1 MNNPEYIRC
10 DYQLNDIII
19 LLTKIN
25 EITISE
31 ITQYSAIKNPIIS
44 TQDQFIKNNY
54 SSVDNYNENN
64 IDKKIEDKTI
74 ELYED
79 KNPEIYNLEDFIP
92 IFKNIIRILPCFL
105 NYYTNLEKRPNK
117 KIHTT
122 FDKESKILGN
132 TIIYILEYIRTI
144 CELINLSSSIKT
156 LSIKEINFEDL
167 RKDYLQIFEIFINE
181 NFLKTFLSDLLE
193 YNLNNYFQILFK
205 IIITELLNLNIAE
218 NDSFF
223 MHLFSD
229 LKFLDFIVEN
239 CLNNEFEFKN
249 SKTKINVGYL
259 PCLIEISE
267 KINLIKL
274 NNLILNEMVEK
285 SKIFLNKR

>member
-156 LSIKEINFEDL
+156 LSIQEINFEDL